1 MALYL
6 VQHGKSLSKAEDPE
20 KGLSVDGKQET
31 ERIAGVAKGYR
42 VKVSRILHSGK
53 KRARETAEILAAML
67 APANQLDPC
76 DGMNPLDDVHAFADR
91 LELDQNIMLVGHLP
105 FLERLIGLLVC
116 GNPDQTVF
124 KLQNSGIVCLDRV
137 GQVKNPVIRWALMPS
152 VG

>member
-42 VKVSRILHSGK
+42 VKVSRIHHSGK
-53 KRARETAEILAAML
+53 KRARETAEILASML
-67 APANQLDPC
+67 APANQLEPC

-116 GNPDQTVF
+116 GNSDQTVF
-124 KLQNSGIVCLDRV
+124 KLQNSGILCLDRV